1 MNSDS
6 TSFET
11 RKLLERADRALKESV
26 RLRALN
32 RDIREKAQ
40 IAFSEVEWQ
49 ILGRSK
55 SKATE

>member
-11 RKLLERADRALKESV
+11 RKLLERADRALRESV

-49 ILGRSK
+49 ISRPIK
-55 SKATE
+55 E